1 VGVWC
6 GVWYGMNV
14 GGRNELNW
22 CVLGKLIGVVVRW
35 KKELAYKATV
45 CAQDASEEGAI
56 AA

>member
-1 VGVWC
+1 MGVWC